1 MTDESTFNCCISI
14 KYYRH
19 SYHFHLLLEL
29 SMLYFPT
36 RVTVYFRQILWFYS
50 LYSLLILAYDKAHG
64 KFLKKKK
71 ETFY

>member
-1 MTDESTFNCCISI
+1 
-14 KYYRH
+14 
-19 SYHFHLLLEL
+19 
-29 SMLYFPT
+29 MLYFPT

-71 ETFY
+71 RNILLIKIFNSTLLER